1 MMTMKKTYY
10 ALVLATAIFAQ
21 TNANVS
27 DYLPNSNL
35 EKAEWL
41 AAEIPTL
48 YHIMLAANAAYTHEK
63 LPKDNY
69 LFCENF
75 AIRTFLNFNMPEIL
89 MQKSAKNFS
98 TAQYITYDV
107 INLIQSIG
115 IQGIIELLWSTNYN
129 FLETQLISRFPEEH
143 QKYARSILRTFIKI
157 VVIGIIEKY
166 GVAPLVFGM
175 VTPPSSN

>member
-63 LPKDNY
+63 LPQDNY
-69 LFCENF
+69 LFCNN
-75 AIRTFLNFNMPEIL
+75 ILLRILNVNIPEIL
-89 MQKSAKNFS
+89 RKKSAKNFS

-115 IQGIIELLWSTNYN
+115 TQGIIELLWSTNYN

-143 QKYARSILRTFIKI
+143 QKYARSILRAFIKI